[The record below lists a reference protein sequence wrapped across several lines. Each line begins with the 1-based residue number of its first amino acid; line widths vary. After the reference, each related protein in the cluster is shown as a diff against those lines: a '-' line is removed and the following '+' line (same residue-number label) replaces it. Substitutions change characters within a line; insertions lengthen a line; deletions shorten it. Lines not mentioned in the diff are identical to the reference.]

1 MVKVLILG
9 ASGQIARHVVDML
22 AGRLDAEMTLFL
34 RAANRL
40 GRALPANA
48 RVIEGDV
55 MDAALLQQAV
65 AGQDIVYASLA
76 GEVDQQTKA
85 IIAAMREA
93 GTNRLISI
101 NAIGIY
107 DEVPGKFGDWN
118 RRVLVDDLPPFRR
131 AADAI
136 EASGLDYAILRP
148 SWLTDEDDQSY
159 ETTTRHQPFKGTEVA
174 RKAVAR
180 LVVDLLETGGPLGN
194 VNLGV
199 AKPGTEGDKPAF
211 M

>member
-1 MVKVLILG
+1 MSWTCRG
-9 ASGQIARHVVDML
+9 HVVDML
-22 AGRLDAEMTLFL
+22 ADRDDTEMTLFL
-34 RAANRL
+34 RTANRL
-40 GRALPANA
+40 GRAVPANA
-48 RVIEGDV
+48 RVIDGDV
-55 MDAALLQQAV
+55 LDAALLQTAM

-85 IIAAMREA
+85 IIAAMHQT
-93 GTNRLISI
+93 GVKRLISI

-148 SWLTDEDDQSY
+148 TWLTDEDDQSY
-159 ETTTRHQPFKGTEVA
+159 ETTTRHQPFTGTEVA

-180 LVVDLLETGGPLGN
+180 LVADLVETGGPLGN

-199 AKPGTEGDKPAF
+199 AKPGTDGDRPAF